1 MSRSG
6 LGPGMYRVLVPV
18 DDDVDRA
25 LAQASYVA
33 DLPAADEAVE
43 AVLLF
48 VFTGDSDDIP
58 SEYRQFKTADRIQS
72 VRRARDFLEDEGVAV
87 EVRDDSGDTTED
99 IIRVADD
106 VDADSI
112 VLGGRKRSP
121 AGKAIFGSTT
131 QSVIL
136 NTDRPVVVTGS
147 GD

>member
-1 MSRSG
+1 
-6 LGPGMYRVLVPV
+6 MYRVLVPV

-25 LAQASYVA
+25 LTQARYVA
-33 DLPAADEAVE
+33 DLPAADEEVE

-48 VFTGDSDDIP
+48 VFTGDSEDIP

-72 VRRARDFLEDEGVAV
+72 VRRAREHLEDAGVEV
-87 EVRDDSGDTTED
+87 NVRDDSGDTTDD
-99 IIRVADD
+99 ILDDAEEYD
-106 VDADSI
+106 VDAI

-121 AGKAIFGSTT
+121 AGKAIFGRVT

>member
-1 MSRSG
+1 
-6 LGPGMYRVLVPV
+6 MYRVLVPV

-25 LAQASYVA
+25 LTQARYVA
-33 DLPAADEAVE
+33 DLPAATEEVE

-48 VFTGDSDDIP
+48 VFTGDSEDIS

-72 VRRARDFLEDEGVAV
+72 VRRARDFLEDEAV
-87 EVRDDSGDTTED
+87 SVQVRDDSGDTTQD

-106 VDADSI
+106 VDADAI

>member
-1 MSRSG
+1 
-6 LGPGMYRVLVPV
+6 MYRVLVPV

-25 LAQASYVA
+25 LTQAQYVA
-33 DLPAADEAVE
+33 DLPAATDEVE

-48 VFTGDSDDIP
+48 VFTGDSEDIP

-72 VRRARDFLEDEGVAV
+72 VRRARDFLEDEGVSV
-87 EVRDDSGDTTED
+87 EVRDDSGDTTQD

-106 VDADSI
+106 VDADAV

>member
-1 MSRSG
+1 
-6 LGPGMYRVLVPV
+6 MYRVLVPV

-25 LAQASYVA
+25 LTQARYVA
-33 DLPAADEAVE
+33 DLPAADEEVE

-48 VFTGDSDDIP
+48 VFTGDSEDIP

-72 VRRARDFLEDEGVAV
+72 VRRARDFLEDEDV
-87 EVRDDSGDTTED
+87 EIHVRDDSGDTTQD

-106 VDADSI
+106 VDADAI

-136 NTDRPVVVTGS
+136 N
-147 GD
+147 

>member
-1 MSRSG
+1 
-6 LGPGMYRVLVPV
+6 MYRVLVPV

-25 LAQASYVA
+25 LAQARYVA
-33 DLPAADEAVE
+33 DLPAASEEVE
-43 AVLLF
+43 ATLLF

-72 VRRARDFLEDEGVAV
+72 VRRARDFLEDEGVSV
-87 EVRDDSGDTTED
+87 QVRDDSGEATDD

>member
-1 MSRSG
+1 
-6 LGPGMYRVLVPV
+6 MYRVLVPV

-25 LAQASYVA
+25 LTQARYVA
-33 DLPAADEAVE
+33 DLPAATEEVE

-48 VFTGDSDDIP
+48 VFTGDSEDIP

-72 VRRARDFLEDEGVAV
+72 VRRARDFLEDEAV
-87 EVRDDSGDTTED
+87 SVQVRDDSGDTTQD

-106 VDADSI
+106 VDADAI

>member
-1 MSRSG
+1 
-6 LGPGMYRVLVPV
+6 MYRVLVPV

-25 LAQASYVA
+25 LAQARYVA
-33 DLPAADEAVE
+33 DLPAAAEEVE

-72 VRRARDFLEDEGVAV
+72 VRRARDFLEDESVDV
-87 EVRDDSGDTTED
+87 QVRDDSGDTTED

>member
-1 MSRSG
+1 
-6 LGPGMYRVLVPV
+6 MYRVLVPV

-25 LAQASYVA
+25 LTQARYVA

-72 VRRARDFLEDEGVAV
+72 VRRARDFLQNEDV
-87 EVRDDSGDTTED
+87 EVHVRDDSGDTTQD

-106 VDADSI
+106 VDADAI

>member
-1 MSRSG
+1 
-6 LGPGMYRVLVPV
+6 
-18 DDDVDRA
+18 
-25 LAQASYVA
+25 
-33 DLPAADEAVE
+33 VE

-72 VRRARDFLEDEGVAV
+72 VRRARDFLEDEAV
-87 EVRDDSGDTTED
+87 SVQVRDDSGDTTQD

-106 VDADSI
+106 VDADAI